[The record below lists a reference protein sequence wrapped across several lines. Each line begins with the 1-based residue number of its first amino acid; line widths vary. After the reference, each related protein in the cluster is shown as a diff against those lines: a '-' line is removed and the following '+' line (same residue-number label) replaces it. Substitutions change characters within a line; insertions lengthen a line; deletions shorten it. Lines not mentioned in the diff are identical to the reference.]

1 MNIINNTILVPYHD
15 SLVDSH
21 QLPEYDLTGELGKVA
36 DPTTSSDNNVAAY
49 IKVNDRNSVR
59 IIGVQEI
66 QGFSME
72 RENEQR
78 PSMNGDY
85 IINLPGVVKYN
96 TLRIKHILT
105 REKFFL
111 DWMMN
116 GVTKGGVSRADI
128 EIVLQTAL
136 NKRLIFT
143 LYDAFPV
150 SWRVTDLTVGI
161 SSDVMLEMVD
171 FVYSSVSFKA
181 EAAPANGGL

>member
-1 MNIINNTILVPYHD
+1 MTLWWTVISCPSMILSRV
-15 SLVDSH
+15 V
-21 QLPEYDLTGELGKVA
+21 LPQFCMVIKTAMTTDAPESIVKLHLK
-36 DPTTSSDNNVAAY
+36 PTDTSDVVYEKLNA
-49 IKVNDRNSVR
+49 
-59 IIGVQEI
+59 GVQEI

-96 TLRIKHILT
+96 TLRIKHIFT

-181 EAAPANGGL
+181 EAAPANSGL

>member
-1 MNIINNTILVPYHD
+1 MNILNNTILVPYHD
-15 SLVDSH
+15 SLVDGH
-21 QLPEYDLTGELGKVA
+21 QLPQTDLTGQLGKLA
-36 DPTTSSDNNVAAY
+36 DPATSSDKNIAAY
-49 IKVNDRNSVR
+49 IRVNDRGSVR
-59 IIGVQEI
+59 MVGVQEI

-85 IINLPGVVKYN
+85 IINLPGVVKYS
-96 TLRIKHILT
+96 TLRIKHIFT
-105 REKFFL
+105 RERFFL
-111 DWMMN
+111 DWLMN

-128 EIVLQTAL
+128 EIVVQTAL
-136 NKRLIFT
+136 KKRLIFT

-161 SSDVMLEMVD
+161 SSDVMLEIVD

-181 EAAPANGGL
+181 EAAPENGGL